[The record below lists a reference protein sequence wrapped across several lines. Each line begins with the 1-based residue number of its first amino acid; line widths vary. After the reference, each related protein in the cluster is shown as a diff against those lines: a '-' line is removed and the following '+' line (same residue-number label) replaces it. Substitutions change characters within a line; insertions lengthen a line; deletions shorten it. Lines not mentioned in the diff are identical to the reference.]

1 MVVFAWLRVSI
12 LIMLCWTF
20 SKTSSL
26 QARVCKGK
34 IVPSFI
40 LHYCLLT
47 QLADA
52 WLQQN
57 VKSSLLFPADTS
69 GLFLLSPGSP
79 HHEEGSW
86 ASYYSG
92 CILCMANDDQGL
104 STCQRVLSRFVRWL
118 KNVKTEGE
126 DESQA

>member
-57 VKSSLLFPADTS
+57 
-69 GLFLLSPGSP
+69 
-79 HHEEGSW
+79 EGSW

>member
-26 QARVCKGK
+26 QARVCK
-34 IVPSFI
+34 
-40 LHYCLLT
+40 
-47 QLADA
+47 
-52 WLQQN
+52 
-57 VKSSLLFPADTS
+57 
-69 GLFLLSPGSP
+69 
-79 HHEEGSW
+79 EGSW

-118 KNVKTEGE
+118 KNVKVRT
-126 DESQA
+126 